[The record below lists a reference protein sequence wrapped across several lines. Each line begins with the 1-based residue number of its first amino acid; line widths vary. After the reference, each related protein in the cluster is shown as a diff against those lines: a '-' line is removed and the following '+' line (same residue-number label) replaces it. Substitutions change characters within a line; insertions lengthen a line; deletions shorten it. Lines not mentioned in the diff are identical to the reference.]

1 MASAPETLFA
11 TQAGRRWRKWRGIA
25 GFGATAVATLFTLG
39 ALVSILGYLV
49 IHGIGAINWSFLVKE
64 PAAVGEA
71 GGGIAP
77 SLLGTAILVTISSI
91 VGIPL
96 GVGVGIYLIRTGSRR
111 SLRSSRA
118 AGDQYIYWRAVDYNR
133 HLRILHPG

>member
-1 MASAPETLFA
+1 MAKIA
-11 TQAGRRWRKWRGIA
+11 WHRGLWPH
-25 GFGATAVATLFTLG
+25 GLATLISLG

-77 SLLGTAILVTISSI
+77 SLLGTAILVTISSV
-91 VGIPL
+91 VGMPL
-96 GVGVGIYLIRTGSRR
+96 GIGVGIVLI
-111 SLRSSRA
+111 
-118 AGDQYIYWRAVDYNR
+118 
-133 HLRILHPG
+133 